1 MKKNPPIQDVILQR
15 LHGHTCFIPDL
26 WSLIRNEPGGSLPE
40 DYADANDFLSL
51 LPGDPAKARKVKASD
66 FPLLAC
72 LWWPHTSFRKLRV
85 LAFLVVWLIVWDDE
99 LDGASQL
106 TAYNLNM
113 GQQFRDETRQYIG
126 SSLELN
132 SEQSD
137 HITDNTII
145 CGFSPIANFIG
156 EEYDEEHRLTLAEEI
171 MFVIDV
177 SKVEQENRLGTD
189 IPSTDQYLAY
199 RLGTNLMG
207 VICAATEL
215 STHLRIPRSMTR
227 SPLVKEIWH
236 ETNLIIAVTNDI
248 LSLKKEIA
256 RSPQTAVDISIQILK
271 DSFADLDRIEADI
284 VARSNQI
291 PLTFLIES
299 CRHYCAGFIEWSL
312 RTPRYMLSTLPVDQT
327 GAMILLF

>member
-1 MKKNPPIQDVILQR
+1 
-15 LHGHTCFIPDL
+15 
-26 WSLIRNEPGGSLPE
+26 
-40 DYADANDFLSL
+40 
-51 LPGDPAKARKVKASD
+51 
-66 FPLLAC
+66 
-72 LWWPHTSFRKLRV
+72 
-85 LAFLVVWLIVWDDE
+85 
-99 LDGASQL
+99 
-106 TAYNLNM
+106 M

-126 SSLELN
+126 SSLELK
-132 SEQSD
+132 SKQCD

-145 CGFSPIANFIG
+145 CGFSPIADFIR

-171 MFVIDV
+171 MFVIDM

-227 SPLVKEIWH
+227 SPLVKDIWH

-248 LSLKKEIA
+248 LSLKKEIHKGEVYSLIPILLNQA
-256 RSPQTAVDISIQILK
+256 KSPQTAIDISFQILR

-284 VARSNQI
+284 VARSDQM
-291 PLTFLIES
+291 PLKFLIES
-299 CRHYCAGFIEWSL
+299 CRRYCAGFIKWSL
-312 RTPRYMLSTLPVDQT
+312 ATPRYMLSSVPIDQT
-327 GAMILLF
+327 GAMVLLF